1 MRNILWAY
9 GRLLRP
15 LPPSMWPIV
24 FRVRESFHKGAVQD
38 PLDEA
43 ACAEYW
49 GKVCAALLGSLE
61 LTRFAFVLDYDEGE
75 VHHRSGP
82 SVRPECTGGHLAED
96 GGEGCRS
103 SRARSSIIDFE
114 PDM

>member
-1 MRNILWAY
+1 
-9 GRLLRP
+9 
-15 LPPSMWPIV
+15 MWPIV
-24 FRVRESFHKGAVQD
+24 FRVQESFHKGAVQD

-75 VHHRSGP
+75 VFITEADR
-82 SVRPECTGGHLAED
+82 VCVLNAL
-96 GGEGCRS
+96 EGILPKTV
-103 SRARSSIIDFE
+103 AKGVVAVELD
-114 PDM
+114 PL